1 MVLNRL
7 DEFVVVSVVVI
18 AVLLVL
24 VVAVTLLLVH
34 LCRHKNIE
42 QKVTVF
48 LLFFCS
54 FTL

>member
-48 LLFFCS
+48 CS
-54 FTL
+54 FLFVYLL